1 MHISK
6 SLILYFNFYY
16 YGKFQTTK
24 DRKKSYL
31 IFSLGILKLIKHTKI
46 LCNICLIYF
55 LSFNFKLLCVI
66 SRYILIR
73 YERNH
78 SFSQWDI

>member
-6 SLILYFNFYY
+6 SLNLYFNFYY
-16 YGKFQTTK
+16 YGKFQHTK

-31 IFSLGILKLIKHTKI
+31 IFSLCILKLIKHIKI
-46 LCNICLIYF
+46 FCNICLIYI
-55 LSFNFKLLCVI
+55 LNFNFKLLCVI